1 MRAVDQRLASLE
13 GRFQRDLTSLRTDT
27 GKQLSDLE
35 TFFKNLEKR
44 LGKIDDAISKAD
56 ADLRTAILEHTKS
69 VTVQL
74 KKVSDDFS
82 AELLQAV
89 TELRGEKLD
98 TATLIQLFT
107 DKYHSTVGVKIDRKE
122 VDLDGTAVNLVLW
135 DLVDEWR
142 LGQGDYNA
150 LLDAGF
156 HTIGTSAKTGEGVE
170 DAFLWLAS
178 ATVKA

>member
-1 MRAVDQRLASLE
+1 MIQKKICMV
-13 GRFQRDLTSLRTDT
+13 GVFGTGKTSLV
-27 GKQLSDLE
+27 QQ
-35 TFFKNLEKR
+35 FV
-44 LGKIDDAISKAD
+44 
-56 ADLRTAILEHTKS
+56 HT
-69 VTVQL
+69 
-74 KKVSDDFS
+74 
-82 AELLQAV
+82 
-89 TELRGEKLD
+89 
-98 TATLIQLFT
+98 LFT

-135 DLVDEWR
+135 DLAGRDDSEDISTSYLRGSAGIFYVVDGTRRETFEQILEIGEIVKGAIGDVPSLVALNKKDLVDEWK

>member
-1 MRAVDQRLASLE
+1 VIQKKICMV
-13 GRFQRDLTSLRTDT
+13 GVFGTGKTSLV
-27 GKQLSDLE
+27 QQ
-35 TFFKNLEKR
+35 FV
-44 LGKIDDAISKAD
+44 
-56 ADLRTAILEHTKS
+56 HT
-69 VTVQL
+69 
-74 KKVSDDFS
+74 
-82 AELLQAV
+82 
-89 TELRGEKLD
+89 
-98 TATLIQLFT
+98 LFT

-135 DLVDEWR
+135 DLAGRDDTEDISTSYLRGSAGIFYVVDGTRRETFEQILEIGEIVKGAIGDVPSLVALNKKDLVDEWK
-142 LGQGDYNA
+142 LGQGDYNT